1 MQQLASAVHHIVLG
15 DTPTY
20 QSLAQSILKN
30 YVTENTPNPA
40 VKVIHLTHARTENT
54 GTSIKN
60 TLLITIHPVSEIRLL
75 VSVHQLLLRQSTIN
89 LTT

>member
-15 DTPTY
+15 DTSTY

-40 VKVIHLTHARTENT
+40 VKIIHLTHARTEHT
-54 GTSIKN
+54 GTGIKN

-75 VSVHQLLLRQSTIN
+75 VSVHQLLMWQSTIN
-89 LTT
+89 FTT